1 MTVKVLAFDLDGTLL
16 RKDQTVDPRTADA
29 IHRAIDAGMHVVL
42 ATGRDRAGC
51 EFVYKPLG
59 LDKGENFLALVNGQI
74 LYDFANKEYDVD
86 DVLTPED
93 SVKIQNTCRKYGVEG
108 IFCCGYDFYSY
119 LTTPGRVRK
128 QLRRVISGEPDDYG
142 LKAASDVR
150 TFANLP
156 SRGRVIDK
164 DINKVCMIHSPKFF
178 EKNLPKL
185 REELKA
191 YDLLMVG
198 DNWLEIMP
206 HGVSKAS
213 ALRKVAEKVGCT
225 MNEVMAF
232 GDAENDIP
240 MLKEAGIGV
249 AMGNAMETAKE
260 GASYVTD
267 TNENNGIGKAI
278 DLVLAG
284 KEDLLR
290 RKDAK
295 TEKAAA

>member
-16 RKDQTVDPRTADA
+16 RKDKTVDPRTADA
-29 IHRAIDAGMHVVL
+29 IHRAMDAGMHVVL

-59 LDKGENFLALVNGQI
+59 LEEGENYLALVNGQI
-74 LYDFANKEYDVD
+74 LYDFAKKEYDVD

-93 SVKIQNTCRKYGVEG
+93 SVKIQNVCRKYGVEG

-128 QLRRVISGEPDDYG
+128 QLRRIITGEPGDYG

-156 SRGRVIDK
+156 SKGKVITK
-164 DINKVCMIHSPKFF
+164 DINKVCMIHSPRFF

-185 REELKA
+185 REELKD

-198 DNWLEIMP
+198 K
-206 HGVSKAS
+206 G
-213 ALRKVAEKVGCT
+213 
-225 MNEVMAF
+225 
-232 GDAENDIP
+232 
-240 MLKEAGIGV
+240 
-249 AMGNAMETAKE
+249 
-260 GASYVTD
+260 
-267 TNENNGIGKAI
+267 
-278 DLVLAG
+278 LAG
-284 KEDLLR
+284 DHAPWCVQSQRSAESR
-290 RKDAK
+290 RAGRLHHGRSHGLWRCGKRHSDAAGSGNRGSYGQRHGNR
-295 TEKAAA
+295 EGGR

>member
-59 LDKGENFLALVNGQI
+59 LDKGENYLALVNGQI

-128 QLRRVISGEPDDYG
+128 QLRRVISG
-142 LKAASDVR
+142 
-150 TFANLP
+150 
-156 SRGRVIDK
+156 
-164 DINKVCMIHSPKFF
+164 
-178 EKNLPKL
+178 
-185 REELKA
+185 
-191 YDLLMVG
+191 
-198 DNWLEIMP
+198 
-206 HGVSKAS
+206 
-213 ALRKVAEKVGCT
+213 
-225 MNEVMAF
+225 
-232 GDAENDIP
+232 
-240 MLKEAGIGV
+240 
-249 AMGNAMETAKE
+249 
-260 GASYVTD
+260 
-267 TNENNGIGKAI
+267 
-278 DLVLAG
+278 
-284 KEDLLR
+284 
-290 RKDAK
+290 
-295 TEKAAA
+295 